1 MTPVQRP
8 VQIMNLLSEI
18 VKCYRKAVDN
28 EISANVSAAH
38 EISCQINMHSNDMMK
53 AGRITGLPVNS
64 FFINIVKK
72 KFQLTLD
79 IPVA

>member
-18 VKCYRKAVDN
+18 VKCYRKAGDN
-28 EISANVSAAH
+28 EILANVSAAH

-64 FFINIVKK
+64 FF
-72 KFQLTLD
+72 T
-79 IPVA
+79 